1 MAEREH
7 PARAGEIDTA
17 SPSEG
22 LQLVHTECAVCHAQ
36 DTTFEAS
43 GRDFEHN
50 TVPGEFRFVRCRR
63 CDHLYL
69 NPRPAIRDVA
79 RTYPPDYYAY
89 STGGNRLAARL
100 RRMREARKV
109 RLYREAIGEGSRR
122 ILEIG
127 CGNGRFLSLL
137 REYGCAEWELT
148 GIDFSESAVRQCQ
161 ALGIR
166 ATATRVEDL
175 AAEDGTYDAILMMQL
190 IEHLEDP
197 RRSCERVR
205 ALLHPGGV
213 FILET
218 PNVGGLDYQLFRGR
232 WWAPYHFPRH
242 WNLFSNTGLQR
253 LLHETGFTVLR
264 TDSLINTS
272 SWIVSLH
279 NLFLDR
285 GYPEWL
291 VRLCHFQNPA
301 LLPPFVL
308 IDFVRLRL
316 GLGTS
321 DQRVIARRAP

>member
-1 MAEREH
+1 MAERERE
-7 PARAGEIDTA
+7 PCAGQDPT
-17 SPSEG
+17 SPGEG
-22 LQLVHTECAVCHAQ
+22 LDLVDTECTVCHSR
-36 DTTFEAS
+36 DKSFEAS

-50 TVPGEFRFVRCRR
+50 TVPGEFRFVRCRQ

-69 NPRPAIRDVA
+69 NPRPSMRDVA

-89 STGGNRLAARL
+89 STGGNPLAARL

-109 RLYREAIGEGSRR
+109 RLYRGAIGEGSRR

-137 REYGCAEWELT
+137 REHGCADWELT

-161 ALGIR
+161 ARGLR

-175 AAEDGTYDAILMMQL
+175 SSEDGSYDAVLMMQL

-197 RRSCERVR
+197 RRSCDRVR
-205 ALLHPGGV
+205 ALLRPGGV

-218 PNVGGLDYQLFRGR
+218 PNVGGLDYRLFRGR

-242 WNLFSNTGLQR
+242 WNLFSTTALHR
-253 LLHETGFTVLR
+253 LLRETGFTVVR

-279 NLFLDR
+279 NLLLDR
-285 GYPEWL
+285 GYPERL

-308 IDFVRLRL
+308 IDFVRQRL

-321 DQRVIARRAP
+321 DQRVIARKSP